1 MPNPSEAGAE
11 RPVHPVTAGLPVMSR
26 PLGEVLRDRR

>member
-1 MPNPSEAGAE
+1 MPNPPEAGAE
-11 RPVHPVTAGLPVMSR
+11 MAVHPVTAGLPVVSR

>member
-1 MPNPSEAGAE
+1 MPNPPEAGAE
-11 RPVHPVTAGLPVMSR
+11 MPVHPVAAGLPVMSR